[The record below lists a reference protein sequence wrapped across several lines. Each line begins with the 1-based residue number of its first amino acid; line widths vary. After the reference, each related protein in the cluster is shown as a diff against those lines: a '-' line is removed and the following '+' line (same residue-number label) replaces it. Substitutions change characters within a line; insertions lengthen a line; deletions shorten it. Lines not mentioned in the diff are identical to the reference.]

1 MDMYDLRAIAIGA
14 LVGALVCAIGDALK
28 PRSRPAPK
36 QALMPGRRDAM
47 APWSLRW

>member
-14 LVGALVCAIGDALK
+14 LAGALVCAIGDAF
-28 PRSRPAPK
+28 RPARKAKP
-36 QALMPGRRDAM
+36 AMTLRPARRGSM

>member
-14 LVGALVCAIGDALK
+14 LVGALVCAISDALRPRRK
-28 PRSRPAPK
+28 PEPRMTLKPA
-36 QALMPGRRDAM
+36 RRDGM